1 MVSADYAVQPPLSS
15 EAGTAVGPGPP
26 ALAEPAH
33 VAITGASGGLGRA
46 LAEHYAAPNRR
57 LSLAGRDPRRLAACA
72 AACQAKGALVSTAVF
87 DLRDHLALR
96 DWLRGLHETQPLDLV
111 FANAGVSASSA
122 GTGLEHPEDA
132 ARLLEINAGG
142 TIETA
147 RAAAELMLERRRGQ
161 IIIVS
166 SLAAFHPLKS
176 SPAYCAGKAASRL
189 YGLSLRA
196 FLAAKGVGVTVVS
209 PGYVDTPM
217 SRRLKGKKPFLW
229 SAEKAAAHIARG
241 LAANPREI
249 AFPRLIAWGLR
260 LLSLLPES
268 IAGLFMKRFDDF
280 SVEPDHD
287 SPWSSEGGH
296 ERRGL

>member
-1 MVSADYAVQPPLSS
+1 
-15 EAGTAVGPGPP
+15 
-26 ALAEPAH
+26 

-72 AACQAKGALVSTAVF
+72 AACQAKGALVATAVF
-87 DLRDHLALR
+87 DLRDAPALR
-96 DWLRGLHETQPLDLV
+96 DWLRGIHETRPLDLV
-111 FANAGVSASSA
+111 FANAGVSASSAGTGSA

-142 TIETA
+142 AIETA

-161 IIIVS
+161 IAVIS

-217 SRRLKGKKPFLW
+217 SRRLKGRKPFLW
-229 SAEKAAAHIARG
+229 SAEKAAAHIAGR

-260 LLSLLPES
+260 LLSFLPEF
-268 IAGLFMKRFDDF
+268 AAEFFMKKFDDF
-280 SVEPDHD
+280 TVEPDPD
-287 SPWSSEGGH
+287 SPRSSEEGGH